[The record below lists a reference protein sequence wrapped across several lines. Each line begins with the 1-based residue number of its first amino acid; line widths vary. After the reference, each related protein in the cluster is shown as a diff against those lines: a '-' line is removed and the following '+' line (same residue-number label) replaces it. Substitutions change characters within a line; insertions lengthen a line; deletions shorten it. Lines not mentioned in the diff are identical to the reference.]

1 MKKILISGGS
11 GLVGSALRQKLMA
24 RGYGVHI
31 LSRHPKDVEGAKAFK
46 WDISEQKIDP
56 KAFDG
61 VSHII
66 HLAGAGIADKRWTD
80 ERKKIIIDSRVE
92 SAKLLLKGVKSSGI
106 DLKACISAIGI
117 NYYGTKT
124 AEKIFV
130 ETDQASKDFIGECC
144 VKWEAAADEF
154 QSLTRVVKLR
164 TGVVFSPK
172 GGALERIAQP
182 IKLGFGSPLGSGKQY
197 MPYIHIDD
205 LCEMYIRAIEDEKME
220 GAYNACNG
228 DFVTNAEL
236 TKAIAK
242 VLNRPLWLPNVPGFA
257 MKLLFGEM
265 ASILLGGSRASA
277 EKIKAIGFE
286 FEFEDLRETLLDI
299 YR

>member
-1 MKKILISGGS
+1 MKKVLISGGS
-11 GLVGSALRQKLMA
+11 GLVGTALRQKLLA

-31 LSRHPKDVEGAKAFK
+31 LSRHPEDVEGTKAFE
-46 WDISEQKIDP
+46 WDVANQTIDL
-56 KAFDG
+56 KAFEG
-61 VSHII
+61 VLYII

-80 ERKKIIIDSRVE
+80 ERKKIIIDSRVQ
-92 SAKLLLKGVKSSGI
+92 SAKLLLKGVNDSGI
-106 DLKACISAIGI
+106 DLTAFISASGI

-124 AEKIFV
+124 TEKIFV
-130 ETDQASKDFIGECC
+130 ETDPPSTDFIGECC

-154 QSLTRVVKLR
+154 HSLARVVKLR

-182 IKLGFGSPLGSGKQY
+182 IKLGVGAPLGSGKQY

-205 LCEMYIRAIEDEKME
+205 LCEMYIHAIEDEKME

-228 DFVTNAEL
+228 DHITNKEL
-236 TKAIAK
+236 TKGIAK
-242 VLNRPLWLPNVPGFA
+242 VLNRPLWLPNIPAFI
-257 MKLLFGEM
+257 MKMLFGEM

-277 EKIKAIGFE
+277 EKIKTEGFK
-286 FEFEDLRETLLDI
+286 FEYDNLSDTLADI
-299 YR
+299 YN